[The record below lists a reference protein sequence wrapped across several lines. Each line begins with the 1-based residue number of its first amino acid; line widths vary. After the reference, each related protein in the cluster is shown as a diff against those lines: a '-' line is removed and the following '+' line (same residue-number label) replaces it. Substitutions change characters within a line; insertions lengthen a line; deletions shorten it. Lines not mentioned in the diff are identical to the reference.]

1 MTCFKPLRPALYA
14 GLCLL
19 LLGAR
24 PSSASPLEV
33 TNLASDVPGLA
44 LTTDPGLVNAWG
56 MASSATSPL
65 WINAN
70 GSGLSEIYN
79 GAGIKQALVVTIPG
93 DGSVTGIAF
102 GNVAGSFNGDAFL
115 FVSEDGTVSGW
126 RGALGTTAETLVP
139 ASASNVY
146 KGSAF
151 ATVSGSSYLYAANF
165 HAGTIDV
172 LKGTAATPALSGNF
186 TDPNLPAGYAP
197 FNIQNL
203 GGTLYVTYAR
213 QDAAGH
219 DEVSGAGLGYVD
231 AFSPQGQLLS
241 RVASQGSLNAPW
253 GLAIAPSSFGAWAG
267 SLLVGNFGDGRIN
280 AFDAT
285 THAFLGQITD
295 GNGAPLAIDG
305 LWAITPGNGGSAGS
319 QSLLYF
325 SAGPDGETHGLLG
338 VLTPVPEPGTAALLL
353 SGLAGVGVC
362 AQRRRSGRPEP
373 RP

>member
-1 MTCFKPLRPALYA
+1 M
-14 GLCLL
+14 
-19 LLGAR
+19 
-24 PSSASPLEV
+24 
-33 TNLASDVPGLA
+33 
-44 LTTDPGLVNAWG
+44 
-56 MASSATSPL
+56 
-65 WINAN
+65 
-70 GSGLSEIYN
+70 
-79 GAGIKQALVVTIPG
+79 
-93 DGSVTGIAF
+93 
-102 GNVAGSFNGDAFL
+102 
-115 FVSEDGTVSGW
+115 
-126 RGALGTTAETLVP
+126 
-139 ASASNVY
+139 
-146 KGSAF
+146 
-151 ATVSGSSYLYAANF
+151 
-165 HAGTIDV
+165 
-172 LKGTAATPALSGNF
+172 LKGTAAAPALSGNF
-186 TDPNLPAGYAP
+186 TDPNLPSGYAP

-241 RVASQGSLNAPW
+241 RVASQGSLNTPW
-253 GLAIAPSSFGAWAG
+253 GLAIAPSSFGALAG

-285 THAFLGQITD
+285 THAFLGQVTD